1 LYFFVKA
8 MFFYWV
14 IMWIKY
20 TVPRIRIDHMLYFN
34 WKFLTPLG
42 LAVLM
47 VLALVHKALPQDN
60 QAVYVAGML
69 AANLILGW
77 ITVEI
82 LRGQTRRQ
90 RAMQEQPPAASTAQA
105 LANPAED

>member
-1 LYFFVKA
+1 
-8 MFFYWV
+8 
-14 IMWIKY
+14 
-20 TVPRIRIDHMLYFN
+20 
-34 WKFLTPLG
+34 
-42 LAVLM
+42 
-47 VLALVHKALPQDN
+47 
-60 QAVYVAGML
+60 ML